1 MSEAENDWNVI
12 MISSRIAIMTF
23 LLLVLMDSSGNN
35 YSIVFLRPEIETD
48 ADYEFLLIAENMN
61 NNNNN
66 NINSGSNNS
75 NEKSSQIKD
84 LRRRSPSQ
92 DRAPGSPSFSN
103 GGGGVTGN
111 CGGNANGAGSLG
123 HVTETESNSSRGSI
137 GGSSVASSRGGE
149 DSNRSHQ
156 SRDEATTPNC
166 NEI

>member
-1 MSEAENDWNVI
+1 MV
-12 MISSRIAIMTF
+12 
-23 LLLVLMDSSGNN
+23 
-35 YSIVFLRPEIETD
+35 ETD

-103 GGGGVTGN
+103 GGGVTGN

-166 NEI
+166 NKI